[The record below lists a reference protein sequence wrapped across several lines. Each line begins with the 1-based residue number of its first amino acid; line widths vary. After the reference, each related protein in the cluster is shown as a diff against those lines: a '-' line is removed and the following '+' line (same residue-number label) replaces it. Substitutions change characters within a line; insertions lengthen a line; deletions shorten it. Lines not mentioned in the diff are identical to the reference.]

1 MQCEQFIAHSFP
13 LFHFVSCACA
23 VVKKKWTHFLTHR
36 VRWAAPVSRTFEKG
50 SPSGGPEDPH
60 IPTPNPEVVEHQQ
73 VEKGHPFFCRLC
85 WSNAERA
92 RVNIAAYAD
101 ANMLLNRT
109 GQGVEW
115 WMSSD
120 RSLNLKWNLRS
131 CFSGIIG
138 VGRAVENI
146 YSIIF
151 IDFHDAAHWEPENP
165 WFGSQWRM
173 LFGGRLLRMPGAQC
187 HSAFQRFVRKRLA
200 VWCQASAVPWQCL
213 MRQVRQPSPEKEI
226 EQYQI
231 AKGPSAHSGTHP
243 ETSCYI
249 IPGTKPSKP

>member
-1 MQCEQFIAHSFP
+1 
-13 LFHFVSCACA
+13 
-23 VVKKKWTHFLTHR
+23 
-36 VRWAAPVSRTFEKG
+36 
-50 SPSGGPEDPH
+50 
-60 IPTPNPEVVEHQQ
+60 
-73 VEKGHPFFCRLC
+73 
-85 WSNAERA
+85 
-92 RVNIAAYAD
+92 
-101 ANMLLNRT
+101 MLLNRT

-120 RSLNLKWNLRS
+120 RSLNLKWNHRS
-131 CFSGIIG
+131 CFSGIMHLLTWG
-138 VGRAVENI
+138 LSWRRLHRAPFSFKI
-146 YSIIF
+146 
-151 IDFHDAAHWEPENP
+151 AAHWEPENP

-200 VWCQASAVPWQCL
+200 VWCQASAVPWQCF

-243 ETSCYI
+243 ETSRACYI